1 MVMNQS
7 TKRLSFPENAVVADD
22 TFLTLQ
28 VSRGKTNFP
37 HRPVTAPRFAIGA
50 GSGCDMVLGDPNV
63 PAIHT
68 ILLVEGGCVI
78 AEAVAQTPL
87 LKVNGNVI
95 STAILEDGDE
105 LTIGGFH
112 FAIHL
117 NHEAIART
125 LESDTQT
132 PLDLQD
138 LESECEL
145 DDSELSAAELVD
157 RLESEMSL
165 VDQFERQIQTG
176 QAALL
181 QSAIN
186 RNTHRESTTG
196 PSHSAISPRHIIHS
210 KHKLRG
216 PRSPRHIEADERV
229 VDEFERVRM
238 ELEDFSAD
246 LEQRIH
252 QVNHREDNI
261 DAATKEL
268 AEAQNKLVAQLGLL
282 LEQIAAQQ
290 PADAPR
296 AIA

>member
-1 MVMNQS
+1 MNQS
-7 TKRLSFPENAVVADD
+7 TKRLTFPKNAVVAGD

-37 HRPVTAPRFAIGA
+37 HRPVSVPRFAIGA
-50 GSGCDMVLGDPNV
+50 GSGCDIVLGDSNV
-63 PAIHT
+63 PALHT

-78 AEAVAQTPL
+78 AEAIAHSPL
-87 LKVNGNVI
+87 LKVNGNVVK
-95 STAILEDGDE
+95 TAILEDGDV
-105 LTIGGFH
+105 LTIGGFQ

-117 NHEAIART
+117 NHEAIAQT
-125 LESDTQT
+125 LESDSQT
-132 PLDLQD
+132 SLDLQD
-138 LESECEL
+138 LEREFEF
-145 DDSELSAAELVD
+145 DDGELSAAELVD
-157 RLESEMSL
+157 RLESEMAL

-186 RNTHRESTTG
+186 RNTHRESSTD
-196 PSHSAISPRHIIHS
+196 PMHSAIAPRNVIHS
-210 KHKLRG
+210 KHTLRG
-216 PRSPRHIEADERV
+216 PRSRRNIEADERV

-238 ELEDFSAD
+238 ELEDFSTD

-290 PADAPR
+290 PADVPR

>member
-1 MVMNQS
+1 MNQS
-7 TKRLSFPENAVVADD
+7 TKRLTFPENAVVTGD

-37 HRPVTAPRFAIGA
+37 HRPVTVPRFAIGA
-50 GSGCDMVLGDPNV
+50 GSGCDIVLGDPNV
-63 PAIHT
+63 PALHT

-78 AEAVAQTPL
+78 AEAIAHSPL
-87 LKVNGNVI
+87 LKVNGNVVK
-95 STAILEDGDE
+95 TAILEDGDV
-105 LTIGGFH
+105 LTIGGFQ
-112 FAIHL
+112 FAIQL
-117 NHEAIART
+117 NHEAIAQT
-125 LESDTQT
+125 LESDSQT
-132 PLDLQD
+132 ALDLQD

-145 DDSELSAAELVD
+145 DDGELSAAELVD
-157 RLESEMSL
+157 RLEAEMAL

-186 RNTHRESTTG
+186 RNTQRESSTD
-196 PSHSAISPRHIIHS
+196 PVHSAIAPRHIIHS
-210 KHKLRG
+210 KHTLRG
-216 PRSPRHIEADERV
+216 PRSHRHSEADERV